1 MLSLNSMLPLNPMLR
16 IRAVGV
22 ALSIAMGSIEVMA
35 IVMQSLVMDRP
46 VAATSIVN
54 MCVSTGVSLAIGQL
68 VLTPFLHKGLGSWIS
83 WAAAL
88 AGMLAYGV
96 IDTVAAMT
104 MENMSVFP
112 IGRSL
117 LVFGVRLAGNVFWMF
132 GIWLMMTLFVLSQH
146 RVAEERQRAL
156 MLERAQFETRLSF
169 LESQINPHFL
179 FNALNT
185 VASLIVLERAPDARS
200 AVVDLGHLL
209 RRSLNGEGNP
219 LATLADEIAAAKAY
233 LTIEKLRFADRLA
246 VAWDI
251 QPGLETTT
259 LPRFSLQP
267 LIENV
272 VKHAVAHAPG
282 EVHARISAHYG
293 ADGVEIA
300 VWNDGIAGTAPDT
313 GIAETGVG
321 LRNLRQRLDL
331 LYGGGATMTV
341 LRPAGDEFECRLTV
355 PVETLRE
362 AAQ

>member
-1 MLSLNSMLPLNPMLR
+1 MSIPPLNPVLR
-16 IRAVGV
+16 IRSFGLALTVIMGGV
-22 ALSIAMGSIEVMA
+22 QALAMLMMSQVVESPIPMTT
-35 IVMQSLVMDRP
+35 IVNVSVSTVVSLV
-46 VAATSIVN
+46 
-54 MCVSTGVSLAIGQL
+54 IGQL
-68 VLTPFLHKGLGSWIS
+68 VLTPFLHHGLESWTG
-83 WAAAL
+83 WAAAI
-88 AGMLAYGV
+88 AGMTAYGV
-96 IDTVAAMT
+96 IDTVAVAIVEEST
-104 MENMSVFP
+104 LLP
-112 IGRSL
+112 IGRGL
-117 LVFGVRLAGNVFWMF
+117 LIFGVRMTGNVLWMF
-132 GIWLMMTLFVLSQH
+132 GIWLVVILFMLSQQ

-200 AVVDLGHLL
+200 AVVNLGHLL

-219 LATLADEIAAAKAY
+219 LATLADEIAAAQAY

-246 VAWDI
+246 VEWDI
-251 QPGLETTT
+251 QPGLEMTT

-282 EVHARISAHYG
+282 AVHARISARHSH
-293 ADGVEIA
+293 DDVEIS
-300 VWNDGIAGTAPDT
+300 VWNDGIAGTTRETD
-313 GIAETGVG
+313 IAETGVG

-331 LYGGGATMTV
+331 LYAGHAAMRV
-341 LRPAGDEFECRLTV
+341 RRPAAGEFECHLILPGEV
-355 PVETLRE
+355 MME